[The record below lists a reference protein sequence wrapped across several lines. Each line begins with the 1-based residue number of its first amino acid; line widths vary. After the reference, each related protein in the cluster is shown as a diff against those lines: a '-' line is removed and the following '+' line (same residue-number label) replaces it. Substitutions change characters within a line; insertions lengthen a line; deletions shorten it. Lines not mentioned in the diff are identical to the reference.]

1 MYNKGTLIG
10 KRTKEKHITLQNVYN
25 FLLLLIKNT
34 KIAELPKEKILNI
47 TLTYFNCIKE
57 LLPVEW
63 SDYKQYRLTHIVC
76 LNAFAIAGNIIIPS
90 NYNFV
95 SNQLNIKEVNKRMSS
110 IKIFDWSSEGT
121 LKYLKGASGS
131 KLLAEDIIASVK
143 KEFLNFTFSN
153 FKMAEI
159 KLIFGHSYS
168 LFLGGNFPAQFM
180 YVLC

>member
-1 MYNKGTLIG
+1 MPFQAFHCLDEDEEIKFFDIINTKAKGIGTSLSRFLKRESDNLSWIATQLIIDPNSPLYNKGTLIG

-57 LLPVEW
+57 LLPV
-63 SDYKQYRLTHIVC
+63 THIVC

-110 IKIFDWSSEGT
+110 IKIFDWSSEGA
-121 LKYLKGASGS
+121 LKY
-131 KLLAEDIIASVK
+131 
-143 KEFLNFTFSN
+143 
-153 FKMAEI
+153 
-159 KLIFGHSYS
+159 
-168 LFLGGNFPAQFM
+168 
-180 YVLC
+180 